1 MSRLL
6 VTSLTALLLL
16 FATGC
21 GNVFVRGALGAS
33 TFQGTVS
40 FVQVG
45 VNGTAQVTFVSF
57 EQSGVPLVLGFCGD
71 QTSFFPVNQTVQ
83 VNFNPGPACATVV
96 TVVIIV

>member
-6 VTSLTALLLL
+6 VTSFTALLLL

-21 GNVFVRGALGAS
+21 GNVFVRGES

-40 FVQVG
+40 FVQVSL
-45 VNGTAQVTFVSF
+45 NGTAQVTFVSF
-57 EQSGVPLVLGFCGD
+57 EQSGPPLVLGFCGD
-71 QTSFFPVNQTVQ
+71 QISFFPVNQTVQ
-83 VNFNPGPACATVV
+83 VNFNPGPVCATVV

>member
-1 MSRLL
+1 VSRLL
-6 VTSLTALLLL
+6 VATLTTLLLL

-21 GNVFVRGALGAS
+21 GNVFVRGTFGAS

-40 FVQVG
+40 TVQVN
-45 VNGTAQVTFVSF
+45 VNGTVQVTFVSF
-57 EQSGVPLVLGFCGD
+57 EQSGAPLVIGFCGD

-83 VNFNPGPACATVV
+83 VDFNPGPVCATVV